1 MTRVER
7 SIEIDAPP
15 ERVFE
20 LLTDLD
26 RLEEWATIAGDSE
39 TLPDKPLRQGATWK
53 HKVKV
58 AGVELEGDWS
68 VVAIDPP
75 RLVQYEATRGGG
87 GWLKMRQS
95 VAPAGAGSRVELE
108 VEYELPWGVLGEAVD
123 KLIVERGNEREADE
137 SLQNLKDILE
147 GRSPKHD

>member
-7 SIEIDAPP
+7 TIEIEAPP

-26 RLEEWATIAGDSE
+26 RLQDWATIAGDAE
-39 TLPDKPLRQGATWK
+39 NPPAKPLSQGATWK

-58 AGVELEGDWS
+58 AGVELTGDWK
-68 VVAIDPP
+68 VVALDPP
-75 RLVQYEATRGGG
+75 RLVQYEATRNEG

-95 VAPAGAGSRVELE
+95 VAPAGQGSRVELE
-108 VEYELPWGVLGEAVD
+108 VDYELPWGVLGQAVD
-123 KLIVERGNEREADE
+123 KLVVERRNEREAEE

-147 GRSPKHD
+147 GRQPKHD

>member
-7 SIEIDAPP
+7 TIDIDAPP
-15 ERVFE
+15 ESVFE

-26 RLEEWATIAGDSE
+26 RLQEWATIAGDTDNPPE
-39 TLPDKPLRQGATWK
+39 KPLTQGAKWK

-58 AGVELEGDWS
+58 AGVELEADWN

-75 RLVQYEATRGGG
+75 RLVEYEATRSEG

-95 VAPAGAGSRVELE
+95 VAPVGGGSRVELE
-108 VEYELPWGVLGEAVD
+108 VEYELPWGVLGRAVD
-123 KLIVERGNEREADE
+123 KLVVERGNEREAQE
-137 SLQNLKDILE
+137 SLQNLKNLLE
-147 GRSPKHD
+147 GREPDHD

>member
-7 SIEIDAPP
+7 SIEIAAPP
-15 ERVFE
+15 EKVFD

-26 RLEEWATIAGDSE
+26 RLQEWATIAGDAVNPP
-39 TLPDKPLRQGATWK
+39 TKPLAQGATWK

-58 AGVELEGDWS
+58 AGVELEGDWN

-75 RLVQYEATRGGG
+75 RLVEYEATRSEG

-95 VAPAGAGSRVELE
+95 VAPSEGGSRVELE
-108 VEYELPWGVLGEAVD
+108 VDYELPWGALGQAVD
-123 KLIVERGNEREADE
+123 KLVVERRNDREAEE
-137 SLQNLKDILE
+137 SLENLKNILE
-147 GRSPKHD
+147 GRQPQHG

>member
-7 SIEIDAPP
+7 TIEIDAPP
-15 ERVFE
+15 EKVFE

-26 RLEEWATIAGDSE
+26 RLQEWATIAGDAVN
-39 TLPDKPLRQGATWK
+39 PPAKPLTQGARWK

-58 AGVELEGDWS
+58 AGVELEGVWN

-75 RLVQYEATRGGG
+75 RLVEYEATRSEG

-95 VAPAGAGSRVELE
+95 VAPSDRGSRVELE
-108 VEYELPWGVLGEAVD
+108 VDYELPWGALGQAVD
-123 KLIVERGNEREADE
+123 KLVVERRNDREAEE
-137 SLQNLKDILE
+137 SLENLKNILE
-147 GRSPKHD
+147 GRRPQHS

>member
-7 SIEIDAPP
+7 SIEIAAPP
-15 ERVFE
+15 EKVFE

-26 RLEEWATIAGDSE
+26 RLEEWATIAGE
-39 TLPDKPLRQGATWK
+39 AVNPPAKPLTQGAAWK

-58 AGVELEGDWS
+58 AGVELEGDWN

-75 RLVQYEATRGGG
+75 RLVEYEATRSEG
-87 GWLKMRQS
+87 GWLKMRQRVS
-95 VAPAGAGSRVELE
+95 PKDGGSRVELE
-108 VEYELPWGVLGEAVD
+108 VEYELPWGALGQAVD
-123 KLIVERGNEREADE
+123 KLVVERRNDREAEE
-137 SLQNLKDILE
+137 SLENLKNILE